1 MKTIKHALL
10 GIVAILGTLHAEDM
24 SARWQRQMPTG
35 GRVYLPE
42 GWDRDTCEEQIDR
55 ARREQRNDEYRA
67 SRARQDAFQ
76 EQVATDRRIQQLE
89 RARQEE
95 ARRRSI
101 EAITR
106 RPTLR

>member
-10 GIVAILGTLHAEDM
+10 GIVAVLGTLHAEDM

-55 ARREQRNDEYRA
+55 ARREQRNEDYRYQQDQQRA
-67 SRARQDAFQ
+67 SRER
-76 EQVATDRRIQQLE
+76 VAMDYRIQQLE

-95 ARRRSI
+95 VRRRSI

>member
-10 GIVAILGTLHAEDM
+10 GIVAVLGTLHAEDM
-24 SARWQRQMPTG
+24 SERWQRQMPTG

-42 GWDRDTCEEQIDR
+42 GRDSTDYSSDYDRRYDS
-55 ARREQRNDEYRA
+55 RREDYRA

-76 EQVATDRRIQQLE
+76 EQVAMERRIQQLE

-106 RPTLR
+106 RPMLR